1 MKNVWSI
8 LIVLS
13 LVLSPTITQSQ
24 ERCGTDL
31 RWEFLKK
38 SIPNLEKNKVD
49 LEQKIKTNQ
58 RQLFSNSYT
67 IPVVVHIIHKN
78 NNEYLSLEQIN
89 SQLEVLN
96 QDFNRTNADA
106 TNTPAVF
113 ENVAANCNIEF
124 CLAQRTPQNEI
135 TNGITYTSTDVSSFS
150 LYDNRVFH
158 DSLGGKTIW
167 DPSTYLNIYV
177 CDLSSVL
184 GFASFPGGIPSMDGI
199 VIDFENF
206 GTIGN
211 LNAPYNQGRTTT
223 HELGHYLNL
232 LHIWGSGSCSDDFV
246 DDTPIQE
253 DHNFG
258 CPAHPSPSCSNN
270 GDMFQNFMDYTN
282 DACMNLFTEGQKQR
296 MLTVLNTEREEL
308 TNNTNCMLPFEDIGI
323 VENISPS
330 LDQSTCGTSF
340 DIKTKIQNYST
351 QNINNFKVSYQ
362 IDNNEI
368 QELEWNGSLEP
379 QESIELVIGTE
390 SLSIG
395 IHSLSIY
402 TSQPNG
408 YRDINN
414 NNDSLFF
421 DFDVQE
427 GNFYNIQVQTDNY
440 AEEVSW
446 TILNENQDT
455 TYIYNQ
461 LSSNELNTE
470 NICLNN
476 DSCYTFEITDEYSD
490 GICCDFGNGYIAIN
504 NEIFS
509 GEFES
514 ELSVDLC
521 ELSSIKTHDHNIIV
535 YPNPTK
541 GILNIK
547 SDNPIVSIELID
559 IHSKIVRNFAKLSY
573 YTETIYLS
581 ELEFGFYFIKIKTKD
596 YTTTKKIIFHE

>member
-8 LIVLS
+8 LIALS

-211 LNAPYNQGRTTT
+211 LNAPYDQGRTTT

-379 QESIELVIGTE
+379 QESMELVIGTE

-395 IHSLSIY
+395 THSLSIY

-414 NNDSLFF
+414 SNDSLFF

-461 LSSNELNTE
+461 LVSNELNTE
-470 NICLNN
+470 NICLNT

-521 ELSSIKTHDHNIIV
+521 ELSSIKTYDHNIIV

-581 ELEFGFYFIKIKTKD
+581 ELEFGFYFIRIKTKD

>member
-8 LIVLS
+8 LIALS

-96 QDFNRTNADA
+96 QDFNRTNTDA

-211 LNAPYNQGRTTT
+211 LNAPYDQGRTTT

-379 QESIELVIGTE
+379 QESMELVIGTE

-395 IHSLSIY
+395 THSLSIY

-414 NNDSLFF
+414 SNDSLFF

-461 LSSNELNTE
+461 LVSNELNTE
-470 NICLNN
+470 NICLNT

-559 IHSKIVRNFAKLSY
+559 IHSKIVRNFAKLSFY
-573 YTETIYLS
+573 SHLFFY
-581 ELEFGFYFIKIKTKD
+581 GFAILAKYCPT
-596 YTTTKKIIFHE
+596 

>member
-8 LIVLS
+8 LIALS
-13 LVLSPTITQSQ
+13 LILSPTITQSQ

-211 LNAPYNQGRTTT
+211 LNAPYDQGRTTT

-379 QESIELVIGTE
+379 QESMELVIGTE

-395 IHSLSIY
+395 THSLSIY

-414 NNDSLFF
+414 SNDSLFF

-455 TYIYNQ
+455 IYIYNQ
-461 LSSNELNTE
+461 LVSNELNSE
-470 NICLNN
+470 NICLNT

-581 ELEFGFYFIKIKTKD
+581 ELEFGFYFIRIKTKD

>member
-1 MKNVWSI
+1 MNNIWSI
-8 LIVLS
+8 LIVLN
-13 LVLSPTITQSQ
+13 LFLFPVTTKSQ
-24 ERCGTDL
+24 ERCGTDI
-31 RWEFLKK
+31 RWEFLKA
-38 SIPNLEKNKVD
+38 SIPNLEKKKID
-49 LEQKIKTNQ
+49 LEQKIKNNKQQ
-58 RQLFSNSYT
+58 RFSSSYT
-67 IPVVVHIIHKN
+67 IPVVVHVLYKN
-78 NNEYLSLEQIN
+78 NNEYISEEQIN

-96 QDFNRTNADA
+96 QDFSRTNADA
-106 TNTPAVF
+106 INTPAVF

-124 CLAQRTPQNEI
+124 CLAQRTPQNDI

-206 GTIGN
+206 GTIGSI
-211 LNAPYNQGRTTT
+211 NAPYNKGRTTT

-253 DHNFG
+253 NQNFG

-296 MLTVLNTEREEL
+296 MLIVLNSEREEL
-308 TNNTNCMLPFEDIGI
+308 TNNANCMPPYEDIGI
-323 VENISPS
+323 VENINPS
-330 LDQSTCGTSF
+330 SDQSTCGTSF

-351 QNINNFKVSYQ
+351 QDINNFKISYK

-368 QELEWNGSLEP
+368 QEFEWSGSLVP

-390 SLSIG
+390 SLNIG
-395 IHSLSIY
+395 THSFSIY

-414 NNDSLFF
+414 SNDSLFF
-421 DFDVQE
+421 NFNVQE

-440 AEEVSW
+440 GEEVSW

-455 TYIYNQ
+455 SYSYNQ
-461 LSSNELNTE
+461 LVSNELNTE
-470 NICLNN
+470 NICLNT
-476 DSCYTFEITDEYSD
+476 DSCYTFEITDEFND

-509 GEFES
+509 GDFES
-514 ELSVDLC
+514 VLSVDLC
-521 ELSSIKTHDHNIIV
+521 ELSSINMIENNLII
-535 YPNPTK
+535 YPNPTR
-541 GILNIK
+541 GNLNIK
-547 SDNPIVSIELID
+547 SDNPIVSIEIID
-559 IHSKIVRNFAKLSY
+559 IHSKIVRKFVNLSY
-573 YTETIYLS
+573 CTETIYIS
-581 ELEFGFYFIKIKTKD
+581 ELEPGFYFVKVKTRNN
-596 YTTTKKIIFHE
+596 TTTKKIILHE

>member
-8 LIVLS
+8 LIALS

-211 LNAPYNQGRTTT
+211 LNAPYDQGRTTT

-379 QESIELVIGTE
+379 QESMELVIGTE

-395 IHSLSIY
+395 THSLSIY

-414 NNDSLFF
+414 SNDSLFF

-461 LSSNELNTE
+461 LVSNELNTE
-470 NICLNN
+470 NICLNT

-581 ELEFGFYFIKIKTKD
+581 ELEFGFYFIRIKTKD

>member
-8 LIVLS
+8 LIALS
-13 LVLSPTITQSQ
+13 LVQSPTITQSQ

-38 SIPNLEKNKVD
+38 SIPNLDKNKVD

-211 LNAPYNQGRTTT
+211 LNAPYDQGRTTT

-308 TNNTNCMLPFEDIGI
+308 TNNTNCMLPFEDIGV

-330 LDQSTCGTSF
+330 LDQTTCGTSF
-340 DIKTKIQNYST
+340 DIKTKIQNHST
-351 QNINNFKVSYQ
+351 HNINNFKVSYQ

-368 QELEWNGSLEP
+368 KELEWNGSLGP
-379 QESIELVIGTE
+379 QESMELVIGTE

-395 IHSLSIY
+395 THSLSIY

-414 NNDSLFF
+414 SNDSLFF

-461 LSSNELNTE
+461 LVSNELNTE
-470 NICLNN
+470 DICLNT

-596 YTTTKKIIFHE
+596 YITTKKIIFHE

>member
-8 LIVLS
+8 LIALS
-13 LVLSPTITQSQ
+13 LVQSPTITQSQ

-38 SIPNLEKNKVD
+38 SIPNLDKNKVD

-211 LNAPYNQGRTTT
+211 LNAPYDQGRTTT

-308 TNNTNCMLPFEDIGI
+308 TNNTNCMLPFEDIGV

-330 LDQSTCGTSF
+330 LDQTTCGTSF
-340 DIKTKIQNYST
+340 DIKTK
-351 QNINNFKVSYQ
+351 FK
-362 IDNNEI
+362 
-368 QELEWNGSLEP
+368 
-379 QESIELVIGTE
+379 
-390 SLSIG
+390 
-395 IHSLSIY
+395 
-402 TSQPNG
+402 
-408 YRDINN
+408 
-414 NNDSLFF
+414 
-421 DFDVQE
+421 
-427 GNFYNIQVQTDNY
+427 
-440 AEEVSW
+440 
-446 TILNENQDT
+446 
-455 TYIYNQ
+455 
-461 LSSNELNTE
+461 
-470 NICLNN
+470 
-476 DSCYTFEITDEYSD
+476 IT
-490 GICCDFGNGYIAIN
+490 
-504 NEIFS
+504 
-509 GEFES
+509 
-514 ELSVDLC
+514 L
-521 ELSSIKTHDHNIIV
+521 HII
-535 YPNPTK
+535 
-541 GILNIK
+541 
-547 SDNPIVSIELID
+547 
-559 IHSKIVRNFAKLSY
+559 
-573 YTETIYLS
+573 
-581 ELEFGFYFIKIKTKD
+581 
-596 YTTTKKIIFHE
+596 

>member
-8 LIVLS
+8 LIALS
-13 LVLSPTITQSQ
+13 LILSPTITQSQ

-211 LNAPYNQGRTTT
+211 LNAPYDQGRTTT

-379 QESIELVIGTE
+379 QESMELVIGTE

-395 IHSLSIY
+395 THSLSIY

-414 NNDSLFF
+414 SNDSLFF

-461 LSSNELNTE
+461 LVSNELNTE
-470 NICLNN
+470 NICLNT

-521 ELSSIKTHDHNIIV
+521 ELSSIKTYDHNIIV

-581 ELEFGFYFIKIKTKD
+581 ELEFGFYFIRIKTKD

>member
-8 LIVLS
+8 LIALS

-211 LNAPYNQGRTTT
+211 LNAPYDQGRTTT

-258 CPAHPSPSCSNN
+258 CPAHPSPSCSNS

-379 QESIELVIGTE
+379 QESMELVIGTE

-395 IHSLSIY
+395 THSLSIY

-414 NNDSLFF
+414 SNDSLFF

-461 LSSNELNTE
+461 LVSNELNTE
-470 NICLNN
+470 NICLNT

-521 ELSSIKTHDHNIIV
+521 ELSSIKTYDHNIIV

-581 ELEFGFYFIKIKTKD
+581 ELEFGFYFIRIKTKD